1 MKLYS
6 ELDQQKEDL
15 LVTEIRELSTMNGL
29 ILYWMPDL
37 TKLMKIKTSNKV

>member
-6 ELDQQKEDL
+6 ELDQRKEDL
-15 LVTEIRELSTMNGL
+15 LVKEIRELSTKNGL

-37 TKLMKIKTSNKV
+37 ANEDKDFK

>member
-15 LVTEIRELSTMNGL
+15 LVKETRELSTKNGL
-29 ILYWMPDL
+29 ILKWMPDL
-37 TKLMKIKTSNKV
+37 TNEDKDFK